1 MNNEDKIT
9 FQDLADWLDKP
20 LSNSDIDLINFILV
34 SIENRYKHHELQ
46 QKVNHLELD
55 VDSYKTKYER
65 ANELYLD
72 SSKKLNQ
79 LETNRDEA
87 IKLIKSKNNG
97 VCIKNGIEKNAY
109 TFLLDFDEAREF
121 VWELEEILERG
132 KE

>member
-1 MNNEDKIT
+1 MNKE
-9 FQDLADWLDKP
+9 
-20 LSNSDIDLINFILV
+20 
-34 SIENRYKHHELQ
+34 
-46 QKVNHLELD
+46 
-55 VDSYKTKYER
+55 YKTIEKLKEELGDKFEEIMYK
-65 ANELYLD
+65 ANIELLE
-72 SSKKLNQ
+72 KVKQ
-79 LETNRDEA
+79 LETNIDEA

>member
-1 MNNEDKIT
+1 MNKEELLYNEI
-9 FQDLADWLDKP
+9 
-20 LSNSDIDLINFILV
+20 
-34 SIENRYKHHELQ
+34 
-46 QKVNHLELD
+46 
-55 VDSYKTKYER
+55 YER
-65 ANELYLD
+65 TKDFGRTQFVRELMRLQRENERL
-72 SSKKLNQ
+72 KEKVKQ

-132 KE
+132 KEDV